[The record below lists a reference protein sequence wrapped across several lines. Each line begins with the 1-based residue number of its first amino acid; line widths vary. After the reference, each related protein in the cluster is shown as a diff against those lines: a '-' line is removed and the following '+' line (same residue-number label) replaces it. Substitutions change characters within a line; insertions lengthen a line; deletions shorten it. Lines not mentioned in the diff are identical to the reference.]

1 MNREEYQKTRE
12 TLKNIVESADV
23 AMLATINLDGHIVS
37 RPMQLQKVEFNGDL
51 WFLTRKDT
59 EKYEEIKNNDLVN
72 VIIAD
77 KSYASITGHAEIV
90 DDLELKKKFW
100 SKAYETMFDISYTD
114 PRVTLIKI
122 HAESA
127 EYWDT
132 GSTVKSVYNFV
143 KKVVGKEESVK
154 PGNNTNETLEL

>member
-1 MNREEYQKTRE
+1 MNGEEYQKTRE
-12 TLKNIVESADV
+12 TLKNIVESADT
-23 AMLATINLDGHIVS
+23 AMLVTTTLDGHIVS

-51 WFLTRKDT
+51 WFLTLKDT
-59 EKYEEIKNNDLVN
+59 EKYYEIKHNDVVN
-72 VIIAD
+72 VVIAE

-100 SKAYETMFDISYTD
+100 NKAYEDMFNMDYTD

-132 GSTVKSVYNFV
+132 GSTVKSAFNFV
-143 KKVVGKEESVK
+143 RKVVGNEEPGK
-154 PGNNTNETLEL
+154 PSNSTNQTLEL